1 MNFKTTFFLAVVF
14 LGLVLGYTM
23 FRPSDAS
30 GPVASDGPQPRA
42 PDDVARS
49 VWTDEP
55 GEIVKI
61 VCRRK
66 GEDEDWVFERQEKKD
81 DGGQGE
87 WRITAPFDAPAVR
100 WEIDG
105 IARQLTGLKH
115 DVSYKIGDGG
125 VTLAQAGLEPPLVR
139 VTLTDEKGKSVRVD
153 VGTQASSN
161 TTYLRIDEGDV
172 IFEAKAS
179 LKGLVKQKA
188 LDYRDKA
195 LWSFDDKHATRV
207 EIVDH
212 TDGGDVNYVL
222 VRSGGRWMF
231 ESPVSTR
238 ATSKVDQMLTSMK
251 NLRVAE
257 WVKNR
262 SGRLAAFGLAPPTVS
277 VRVTVTEEVEVDAEP
292 AEKTEADSD
301 ETDTTDTAEKT
312 EADSDE
318 TDAADTAKKT
328 EVRTD
333 VYEIHLSD
341 RSPIGEDTKTY
352 VSFGDEAFVGT
363 IMKTVADKF
372 RPVMSEWREMRI
384 ATTGL
389 KSASK
394 IDMTTAEGRTI
405 LVKRDGQWFFDE
417 EDMSAD
423 ASQVSGWLQE
433 LSTLEAVA
441 FVDGEVQDL
450 GEFGLDAPKADIRL
464 TIPGVEEVERITIGG
479 YTDARTKRLIF
490 VRRNQ
495 VASVAKVRASDGESL
510 IRSPLAFRDRTVIN
524 VPSDRVQ
531 RVHLQVNNAFADGRT
546 DITLERRDEKWVM
559 TAPVEAPVRQD
570 DVQKLA
576 DSLANLQAAA
586 IVGLGDTASSFGLH
600 APTSTVTLTYAPL
613 ESPTEKIPPEPES
626 LRLDV
631 TEHDGKIYARL
642 DGVDTV
648 YELAQSFNDRL
659 AAEYRVGEVVVFDDE
674 VVRSFT
680 ISRGSEEHVF
690 ERDEATWRYKL
701 EPDLPLDQEKVTN
714 LLLQLHD
721 MKTERFVVY
730 STEDLSPYGLADP
743 FLVATVELED
753 GSSVALH
760 VSNRTCSADP
770 QHRRYAGSDG
780 VPGVFLLSP
789 DTVDRLSVSLADLET
804 R

>member
-1 MNFKTTFFLAVVF
+1 MNFKTTIFLAVAF
-14 LGLVLGYTM
+14 LGLALGYMM
-23 FRPSDAS
+23 FRPGDAS
-30 GPVASDGPQPRA
+30 STVVSDSPQPGG
-42 PDDVARS
+42 PDGVARS

-66 GEDEDWVFERQEKKD
+66 GENEDWVFEKQKEKD

-87 WRITAPFDAPAVR
+87 WRMTAPFDAPVVR

-105 IARQLTGLKH
+105 IARRLTGLNH
-115 DVSYKIGDGG
+115 DVSYKIDGGG
-125 VTLAQAGLEPPLVR
+125 VTLAQAGLEPPLLA
-139 VTLTDEKGKSVRVD
+139 VTLTDEKDKSVRVD

-161 TTYLRIDEGDV
+161 TTYVRIDEGDV
-172 IFEAKAS
+172 IFEAKAA
-179 LKGLVKQKA
+179 LKGLVKPKA

-195 LWSFDDKHATRV
+195 FWSFDDKHATRV

-212 TDGGDVNYVL
+212 TEGGDVNYAL

-231 ESPVSTR
+231 ESPVSAR
-238 ATSKVDQMLTSMK
+238 ATSKVNEMLTSMK
-251 NLRVAE
+251 NLRVTE

-262 SGRLAAFGLAPPTVS
+262 SGRLTAFGLAPPPVS
-277 VRVTVTEEVEVDAEP
+277 VRVTVTKEVEVDAEP
-292 AEKTEADSD
+292 AEKTEAETD
-301 ETDTTDTAEKT
+301 ETDT
-312 EADSDE
+312 
-318 TDAADTAKKT
+318 ADTAKKT

-352 VSFGDEAFVGT
+352 VSFGDEALVGT

-389 KSASK
+389 NSASK

-405 LVKRDGQWFFDE
+405 LVKRDGQWVFDE
-417 EDMSAD
+417 GDVPAD
-423 ASQVSGWLQE
+423 ASQVSGWLQK
-433 LSTLEAVA
+433 LSGLEAVA
-441 FVDGEVQDL
+441 FVDGEVKDPK
-450 GEFGLDAPKADIRL
+450 EFGLDAPMADIRL
-464 TIPGVEEVERITIGG
+464 TIPGVEDMERITIGG
-479 YTDARTKRLIF
+479 YTDAQTKRLIF

-531 RVHLQVNNAFADGRT
+531 RVHLQVNNAFAEGRT
-546 DITLERRDEKWVM
+546 DITLERRDDKWVM
-559 TAPVEAPVRQD
+559 TAPVEAPARQD
-570 DVQKLA
+570 AAGELA

-586 IVGLGDTASSFGLH
+586 FVGTGDTASSFGLH

-613 ESPTEKIPPEPES
+613 ESPTEQTPPEPES

-631 TEHDGKIYARL
+631 TQHDGKIFARL
-642 DGVDTV
+642 DGVDAV
-648 YELAQSFNDRL
+648 FELGRPFYDRL

-674 VVRSFT
+674 IVRSFT
-680 ISRGSEEHVF
+680 IRHGSEEHVF

-760 VSNRTCSADP
+760 VSSRTCSADP
-770 QHRRYAGSDG
+770 RQRRYAFSSGAS
-780 VPGVFLLSP
+780 GVFLLAP
-789 DTVDRLSVSLADLET
+789 DTVDRLSVSLAALEGG
-804 R
+804 